1 MANKSLNLKISK
13 AKLIKSLEKSLAD
26 HTKRFESNDKTQAE
40 NEKASTAY
48 DATILKLIKSG
59 KGKVTDV
66 SREHGYW
73 RSKKNAH
80 QFSVTYSF
88 PQGSAPEAPE
98 EKELYHERSYKNA
111 VEALG
116 NALRMLALSDE
127 EFVNASTV
135 KSVSEYL

>member
-13 AKLIKSLEKSLAD
+13 ATLIKSLEKSLAD
-26 HTKRFESNDKTQAE
+26 HTKRFESNAKTQAE
-40 NEKASTAY
+40 NEKASQAY
-48 DATILKLIKSG
+48 DAVILKLIKSG

-73 RSKKNAH
+73 HRDKSA
-80 QFSVTYSF
+80 QTFSVTYSF
-88 PQGSAPEAPE
+88 PKGSAPEPPE
-98 EKELYHERSYKNA
+98 AQDLYSERVYKST
-111 VEALG
+111 VEAIG
-116 NALRMLALSDE
+116 NALRMLALSDD

>member
-26 HTKRFESNDKTQAE
+26 HTKRFESNDKVQAE
-40 NEKASTAY
+40 NERASTAY

-73 RSKKNAH
+73 HRDKSTQ
-80 QFSVTYSF
+80 QFSVTFAF
-88 PQGSAPEAPE
+88 PKGSAPEAPE
-98 EKELYHERSYKNA
+98 AKDLYSERVYKST
-111 VEALG
+111 VEAIE
-116 NALRMLALSDE
+116 NALRMLALSDD
-127 EFVNASTV
+127 EFVSASTV
-135 KSVSEYL
+135 KSISEYL